1 MYSIR
6 IIDSNDPDR
15 YAASIR
21 PIASDFTVTGR
32 GAFHARSILFDLG
45 RVYAHRGCERLA
57 RIKHADV
64 PRPGVMFL
72 TEPGPSV
79 FFNGAEIGINQ
90 IAIAGA
96 GESYISRSSG
106 ATRWGAMTLA
116 KDDMDALCMIEP
128 GSGTHRVSGVTVIT
142 PPPASLAHLRSLHN
156 YMGRLAETI
165 PEVLT
170 DTELAHGLEH
180 SLIVAM
186 RGLLGTDVE
195 HPNSIRMQH
204 HQFVIHRFL
213 ELIRAQPP
221 EPLPIANIGRQ
232 LRVSG
237 RTLRGV
243 CREIL
248 GVSPRQYVML
258 RRMQMARCAL
268 RKADPAVVR
277 VTDIATEHGFWELGR
292 FSVNYRQ
299 LFDESPKTTLKGD
312 DVQCRPIRR
321 TNDQVCASTY
331 RPGHRGINNEGII

>member
-6 IIDSNDPDR
+6 IIDSTDPDR

-21 PIASDFTVTGR
+21 PISSDFTVTGR
-32 GAFHARSILFDLG
+32 GAFHARSTMFDLG

-106 ATRWGAMTLA
+106 PTRWGAITLA

-128 GSGTHRVSGVTVIT
+128 GSGPHRVSGVTVIT
-142 PPPASLAHLRSLHN
+142 PPPASLAHFRSLHN

-165 PEVLT
+165 PEMLT
-170 DTELAHGLEH
+170 DTELAHDLEH

-186 RGLLGTDVE
+186 RGLLGTDAE
-195 HPNSIRMQH
+195 RPDSIRRQH
-204 HQFVIHRFL
+204 HQFVIYRFL
-213 ELIRAQPP
+213 RLIRAQPP
-221 EPLPIANIGRQ
+221 EPLAIADISRQ
-232 LRVSG
+232 IRVG
-237 RTLRGV
+237 ARTLRGA

-248 GVSPRQYVML
+248 GVSPWHYVML

-268 RKADPAVVR
+268 QKADPAVTR

-299 LFDESPKTTLKGD
+299 LFGESPKTTLKED
-312 DVQCRPIRR
+312 NVQCRPIRR
-321 TNDQVCASTY
+321 TNDQVCTETD
-331 RPGHRGINNEGII
+331 RPGASRH